1 MSRTLFLPLLLALGF
16 LTSCAT
22 TAKQPLTASPAETS
36 LTALMVDRLAVAKE
50 VAWIKFLNHLPIRDP
65 KREAELVER
74 MVAEGQAQGLSPAAV
89 KAFFTAQIAASCRVQ
104 EESIR
109 FWQRGGTLPAY
120 APRDLK
126 RDIRPELDK
135 IGANMLRELARV
147 ENQKTSA
154 GFSTYAYSAIRQGG
168 FSWRVARL
176 AVGPLN

>member
-1 MSRTLFLPLLLALGF
+1 
-16 LTSCAT
+16 
-22 TAKQPLTASPAETS
+22 
-36 LTALMVDRLAVAKE
+36 MVQRLEVARE

-65 KREAELVER
+65 QREAELVNR
-74 MVAEGQAQGLSPAAV
+74 MVTEGQAQGLNATVVSE
-89 KAFFTAQIAASCRVQ
+89 FFTAQIAASCRVQ

-126 RDIRPELDK
+126 RDIRPQLDK
-135 IGANMLRELARV
+135 IGANLLRELARV
-147 ENQKTSA
+147 ENQKSTV
-154 GFSTYAYSAIRQGG
+154 GFETYAYNTLRQRG